1 MTNVD
6 QMLKCIY
13 IPNPNQNDHNEP
25 ELQSTMYIVWA
36 HEYSSGC
43 NCHSRIWEAVWNLNE
58 KKYNFLFK
66 LHIFVNFKALCGCW
80 RVEMLFFLRGVVKAG
95 RDAVCSTHDTFHFSH
110 GKRFLQIY
118 FKRHTAMLY

>member
-6 QMLKCIY
+6 QVLKCIY
-13 IPNPNQNDHNEP
+13 IPNPNQNNHNEP

-80 RVEMLFFLRGVVKAG
+80 RVEVLFFF
-95 RDAVCSTHDTFHFSH
+95 CEE
-110 GKRFLQIY
+110 
-118 FKRHTAMLY
+118 